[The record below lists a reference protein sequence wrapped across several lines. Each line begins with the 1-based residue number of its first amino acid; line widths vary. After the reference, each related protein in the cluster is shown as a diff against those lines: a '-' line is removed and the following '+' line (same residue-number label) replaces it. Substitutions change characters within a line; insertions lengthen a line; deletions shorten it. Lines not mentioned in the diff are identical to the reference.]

1 MLSLSP
7 REFGIFPQA
16 LLGYAII
23 FVIGPSGRRNRHDFA
38 WWGFFGIDRLCG
50 DRAQGAGPARCAL
63 FVIDIQEKLLPPIFE
78 RERLVRNSQLLIR
91 LAGILKMPVL
101 LSTQYSK
108 GLGNTVPE
116 VASLLPD
123 VSPIEKQAFSCF
135 GSDVFCSAL
144 KRLPENRN
152 TVVVCGMES
161 HICVAQT
168 ALAAL
173 REGYL
178 VHVASD
184 AVSSRTE
191 WNWKI
196 GLERMRAAGAVISST
211 EMIIYEALG
220 SSGTLEFKDMLKY
233 LK

>member
-1 MLSLSP
+1 MAMLGSITP
-7 REFGIFPQA
+7 PVTD
-16 LLGYAII
+16 YAEIA
-23 FVIGPSGRRNRHDFA
+23 RRP
-38 WWGFFGIDRLCG
+38 LEPE
-50 DRAQGAGPARCAL
+50 QCAL
-63 FVIDIQEKLLPPIFE
+63 IVVDIQEKLLPPIFQ
-78 RERLVRNSQLLIR
+78 REQLVRNAQLLIR
-91 LAGILKMPVL
+91 LAGILKMPTL
-101 LSTQYSK
+101 LTTQYSK

-123 VSPIEKQAFSCF
+123 TLPIEKLAFSCF
-135 GSDVFCSAL
+135 GSDAFCSAL
-144 KRLPENRN
+144 KRLPGNRN
-152 TVVVCGMES
+152 TVVLCGMES

-184 AVSSRTE
+184 GVSSRTE
-191 WNWKI
+191 WNWKV

-211 EMIIYEALG
+211 EMVIYETLG
-220 SSGTLEFKDMLKY
+220 SSGTSAFKDMLKY